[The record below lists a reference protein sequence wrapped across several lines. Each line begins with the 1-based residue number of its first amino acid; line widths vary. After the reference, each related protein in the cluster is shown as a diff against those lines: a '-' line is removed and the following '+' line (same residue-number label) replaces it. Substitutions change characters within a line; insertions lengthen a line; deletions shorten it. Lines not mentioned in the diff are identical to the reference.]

1 MDKEICYLASLILFS
16 RWLRW
21 SLLFAKVLDR
31 QVIGIRYPGYARIL
45 HRLKPLFS
53 IKCFCLIFLNLYT
66 SIWIFSFREC
76 YGRCSR
82 GNVVGTNYMQF
93 CYVLVFLCTTLSC
106 VGYGWYVFMNDGD
119 RRSVLRL
126 FLNPLATFS
135 ASLMC
140 VVLSGSEFKDFHFWP
155 YYTMQDS

>member
-1 MDKEICYLASLILFS
+1 MILLCPKLHMCIRQTEPGMKLWRGNGQGNMLSASLILFS

-93 CYVLVFLCTTLSC
+93 CYVLVFCA
-106 VGYGWYVFMNDGD
+106 
-119 RRSVLRL
+119 R
-126 FLNPLATFS
+126 P
-135 ASLMC
+135 
-140 VVLSGSEFKDFHFWP
+140 
-155 YYTMQDS
+155 